1 MDQRHRAALG
11 FLRLVR
17 DQPEIRAEI
26 LLIAKKN
33 DTLKPLVALAL
44 SLGYETDAVALAR
57 AWRQDWTLRR
67 LHSHARSKSPVSD
80 S

>member
-1 MDQRHRAALG
+1 MDQQYRAALG
-11 FLRLVR
+11 FLRLAR
-17 DQPEIRAEI
+17 DQPEIRAQVS
-26 LLIAKKN
+26 LISQKN
-33 DTLKPLVALAL
+33 DALKPLVALAF

-57 AWRQDWTLRR
+57 AWQQDWTLRR

>member
-17 DQPEIRAEI
+17 DQPQIRAEI
-26 LLIAKKN
+26 LLISKKN
-33 DTLKPLVALAL
+33 DTLKPLVALAS

-57 AWRQDWTLRR
+57 AWQQDWTLRR